1 MGCAMKKQAISMGLF
16 LMILVSS
23 LACDASGVVT
33 PTAGIPSTPEIAT
46 LASIA
51 FNAPVPTIAQV
62 APVATVA
69 PAAAGTL
76 IAPVRTNITVT
87 PIKTGSPTPTAT
99 AVPNS
104 RSNPVPAG
112 SVFQVDDLQLFVSN
126 ITRPADGIVQ
136 SGNALNFS
144 NEAGAGKEYMFVKV
158 GITCEKPAD
167 QECILSVYNFK
178 ALGSD
183 AVLINPEITIAG
195 VDGLLTSTIFYG
207 GATKT
212 GNIPYIVT
220 KGDANIQLVY
230 QTSLGD
236 KVYLAL
242 PAN

>member
-33 PTAGIPSTPEIAT
+33 PTAGMPSTPEIAT

-51 FNAPVPTIAQV
+51 FNAPVPTVPQG
-62 APVATVA
+62 APVASVA
-69 PAAAGTL
+69 ADTL
-76 IAPVRTNITVT
+76 IAPVRTNTTVT
-87 PIKTGSPTPTAT
+87 PIKTTTPTPTAT

-104 RSNPVPAG
+104 RSNPLPAG
-112 SVFQVDDLQLFVSN
+112 SPVQIDDLQLVVRG

-136 SGNALNFS
+136 SGNALNF
-144 NEAGAGKEYMFVKV
+144 NNQAGTGKEYMFVEV

-183 AVLINPEITIAG
+183 AVLVNPEITIAG

-212 GNIPYIVT
+212 GNIPFIVT
-220 KGDANIQLVY
+220 KGDANILLVY